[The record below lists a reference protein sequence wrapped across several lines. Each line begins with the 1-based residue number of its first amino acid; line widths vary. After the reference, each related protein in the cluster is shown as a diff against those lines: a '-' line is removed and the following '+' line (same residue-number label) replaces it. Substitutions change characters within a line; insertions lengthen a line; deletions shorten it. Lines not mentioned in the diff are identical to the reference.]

1 MRKKKIGT
9 ITLAIGLITAGS
21 VMFAQNFTD
30 LPIKDVYKYWPLL
43 LIGLGLEIVIYM
55 SIYGRN
61 DENVRFSIDGLC
73 IVFIILAAIF
83 ANSSFIGF
91 RHINIRGI
99 GDIPFIGN
107 LNYRGKIEEKITKD
121 GISKDY
127 DIKELK
133 LTNSFGD
140 IEIRKG
146 NSNEIRLEANVTVQ
160 YNDENK
166 ARNYIKDAIRIE
178 EGQITNIYI
187 DKISSNRSRDY
198 EKAMVDFIVYIP
210 EGITVDIQNSF
221 GDIDVESAGKTTV
234 KNSHGDIKLVD
245 CSKDVEVENSFGRIE
260 MENIGGNID
269 ASSSNGDI
277 RIEDVAGSI
286 DTETSFGNIR
296 INNVKGNVVAESRN
310 GNVKIAGVEGNVDVE
325 TSFGN
330 VEIDEES
337 AENGRVYAETSFG
350 SIKGFKDDVRDSGQ
364 KKYLETK
371 LGNGSKEIRLKTSN
385 GNIKMK

>member
-127 DIKELK
+127 DIK
-133 LTNSFGD
+133 
-140 IEIRKG
+140 
-146 NSNEIRLEANVTVQ
+146 
-160 YNDENK
+160 
-166 ARNYIKDAIRIE
+166 
-178 EGQITNIYI
+178 
-187 DKISSNRSRDY
+187 
-198 EKAMVDFIVYIP
+198 
-210 EGITVDIQNSF
+210 
-221 GDIDVESAGKTTV
+221 
-234 KNSHGDIKLVD
+234 
-245 CSKDVEVENSFGRIE
+245 
-260 MENIGGNID
+260 
-269 ASSSNGDI
+269 
-277 RIEDVAGSI
+277 
-286 DTETSFGNIR
+286 
-296 INNVKGNVVAESRN
+296 
-310 GNVKIAGVEGNVDVE
+310 
-325 TSFGN
+325 
-330 VEIDEES
+330 
-337 AENGRVYAETSFG
+337 
-350 SIKGFKDDVRDSGQ
+350 
-364 KKYLETK
+364 
-371 LGNGSKEIRLKTSN
+371 
-385 GNIKMK
+385 

>member
-385 GNIKMK
+385 GSIEMK

>member
-210 EGITVDIQNSF
+210 KGITVDIQNSF

-385 GNIKMK
+385 GNIEMK

>member
-385 GNIKMK
+385 GNIEMK

>member
-198 EKAMVDFIVYIP
+198 EKAMVDFIDYIP
-210 EGITVDIQNSF
+210 MGITVDIQNSF

-385 GNIKMK
+385 GNIEMK

>member
-210 EGITVDIQNSF
+210 EGITVDIENSF

-385 GNIKMK
+385 GNIEMK